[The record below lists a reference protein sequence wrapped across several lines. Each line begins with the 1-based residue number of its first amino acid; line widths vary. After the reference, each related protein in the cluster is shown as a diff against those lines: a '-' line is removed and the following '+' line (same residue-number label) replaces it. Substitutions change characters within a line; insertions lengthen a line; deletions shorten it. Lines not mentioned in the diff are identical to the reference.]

1 MPIMPIQKNSTIFYA
16 QYIDDIN
23 KDRLIVFMP
32 EEMKVPIEMG
42 KENIVTV
49 PKEIMKPVSPE
60 YLF

>member
-1 MPIMPIQKNSTIFYA
+1 MPIMPIQKNPKIFQA

-32 EEMKVPIEMG
+32 EEMKIPIEMG

-49 PKEIMKPVSPE
+49 PEEIMKP
-60 YLF
+60 LN